1 MARQKHLLVIDTKT
15 AQVVGKILCEDI
27 DARFGLDVF
36 LEEYLKHLEGEPLS
50 EQLKE
55 DYEYWQEQAPL
66 MFDCFPHITFAREEP
81 KPRYGY
87 AKTPLKH

>member
-15 AQVVGKILCEDI
+15 AQVVGKILCENN

-36 LEEYLKHLEGEPLS
+36 LHNYLKHLEGEPLA
-50 EQLKE
+50 KE
-55 DYEYWQEQAPL
+55 WKEEYEYWREQAPL

-81 KPRYGY
+81 EVKCS
-87 AKTPLKH
+87 